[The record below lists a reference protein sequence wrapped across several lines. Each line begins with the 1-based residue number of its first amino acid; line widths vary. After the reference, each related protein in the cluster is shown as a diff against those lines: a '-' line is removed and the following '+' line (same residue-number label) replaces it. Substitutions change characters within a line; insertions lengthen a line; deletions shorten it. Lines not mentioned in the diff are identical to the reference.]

1 MTNSPA
7 KGTRTAQILALVA
20 RPGGAT
26 LAQIA
31 AATGWQRHSVRGLR
45 RR

>member
-1 MTNSPA
+1 VKAPAKTVTNSPE

-26 LAQIA
+26 LAQVTD
-31 AATGWQRHSVRGLR
+31 ATG
-45 RR
+45 